1 MTTLTLKH
9 CIILREDENEIF
21 KQLIIFVCT
30 IEKEILKSLCGIPK
44 AKVKCT
50 MNKVNCVLKK
60 SDIRNLT
67 ELNNTVYAA
76 AAHAS

>member
-1 MTTLTLKH
+1 MTTLALKH
-9 CIILREDENEIF
+9 CIISREDENEIF

-30 IEKEILKSLCGIPK
+30 KEKELLKSLCGVPK

-60 SDIRNLT
+60 SDIRKLT